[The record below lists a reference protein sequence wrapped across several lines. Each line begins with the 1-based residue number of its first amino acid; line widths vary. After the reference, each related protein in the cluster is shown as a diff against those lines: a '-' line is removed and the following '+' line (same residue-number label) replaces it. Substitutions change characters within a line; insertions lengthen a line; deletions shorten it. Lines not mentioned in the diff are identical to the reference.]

1 MVLCSTFPNM
11 FLRKFPTRARAFTL
25 IELLIVVAI
34 IAIVSSLM
42 LSAAQRVRAAADRI
56 TCTNNLKQI
65 GVAANHYHDVYRT
78 LPRMR
83 LCLDKSWFDGKD
95 PYCYRDASGSGMT
108 YTGPAEIWWA
118 PYDNRP
124 GTTNSYA
131 LPDYDPRGLLLPFA
145 EGKISIFRCPR
156 AREWGIKSWEYLV
169 PQVSYAW
176 NGVTNGPAGKR
187 LSDLANGNGASHV
200 SVVWDHVIGPHC
212 WTGFPTARRWND
224 PIWDTA
230 FVHYP
235 VQWHL
240 GVCNFLFCDGHVG
253 GITHGEIGKGMFYVN
268 EQ

>member
-145 EGKISIFRCPR
+145 EGKISIFR
-156 AREWGIKSWEYLV
+156 
-169 PQVSYAW
+169 
-176 NGVTNGPAGKR
+176 
-187 LSDLANGNGASHV
+187 ASHV